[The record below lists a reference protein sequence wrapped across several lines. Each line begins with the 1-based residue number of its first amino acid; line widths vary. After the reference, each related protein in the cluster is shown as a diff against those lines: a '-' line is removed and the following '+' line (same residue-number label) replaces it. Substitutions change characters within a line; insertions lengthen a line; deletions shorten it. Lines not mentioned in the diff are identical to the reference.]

1 MNTFFTRYAPFF
13 TALVTATAPAWAET
27 YQVSLSG
34 QFDAAAP
41 VTAFSSPGAAWSMSF
56 SIDSNPIP
64 IPGLPGSPAPG
75 FSTVVPFSNSD
86 YRLDGVAG
94 LQPLY
99 LALYSSANGGGISL
113 FFGDVFFSNPTVYE
127 ALETFGAQIYS
138 GPETSPT
145 IELGN
150 FPSFNPDYP
159 YSVQVVTGGAIYGQ
173 GNTTI
178 SVVPEPATSLMWLA
192 GSLALGAAARR
203 RLAVKHP
210 PVDRAAF

>member
-1 MNTFFTRYAPFF
+1 MNTIFTRNALWSA
-13 TALVTATAPAWAET
+13 ALVMATSPAWAET

-41 VTAFSSPGAAWSMSF
+41 VTAFSRPGAAWSMSF

-64 IPGLPGSPAPG
+64 IPGLPGTPAPG
-75 FSTVVPFSNSD
+75 LSTTVPFSNSD

-99 LALYSSANGGGISL
+99 LALYSVANEGGISL

-127 ALETFGAQIYS
+127 ALETFGPQIYS
-138 GPETSPT
+138 GPETSPM

-150 FPSFNPDYP
+150 YPSFNPGYP
-159 YSVQVVTGGAIYGQ
+159 YSVQVVTGGVIYGQ
-173 GNTTI
+173 GDTTI
-178 SVVPEPATSLMWLA
+178 SVVPEPATTLMWLA
-192 GSLALGAAARR
+192 GSLAIGAAARR
-203 RLAVKHP
+203 RLALKHP
-210 PVDRAAF
+210 SGDRAAF